1 MTLKGNAMG
10 ESRLD
15 RSQRYWRYAAE
26 AFHCSSATKNSDMR
40 GAYVRIAMSW
50 AALADELEK
59 AEAASSW
66 GTGQLSP
73 PLDPVRHRPH

>member
-1 MTLKGNAMG
+1 MGKGVV

-15 RSQRYWRYAAE
+15 RSERYWRYAAE
-26 AFHCSSATKNSDMR
+26 AFHSSSVAKNGDMR

-59 AEAASSW
+59 AEAASYG
-66 GTGQLSP
+66 GTGKLPP
-73 PLDPVRHRPH
+73 PLEPIRPRHQ